1 MDFPKILNFQK
12 IGTRS
17 EGFLSVLNHEVKIP
31 FPILR
36 IYWLYKVPDNVVRGD
51 HAHKVCKQVL
61 VAMNGSVKVSLENL
75 IGCRYEYELDH
86 PNQGLIVPNLYW
98 SKLELSPDAICM
110 CLASEEFDESEYI
123 RSYEEFRKLRENE

>member
-17 EGFLSVLNHEVKIP
+17 EGFLSIVNHEVKIP
-31 FPILR
+31 FDIKR
-36 IYWLYKVPDNVVRGD
+36 VYWLYQVPDGVIRGD

-61 VAMNGSVKVSLENL
+61 VAIQGSIVVRLENL

-86 PNQGLIVPNLYW
+86 PNQGLIVPNMYW
-98 SKLELSPDAICM
+98 SRLEFSPGAICVS
-110 CLASEEFDESEYI
+110 LASEDYEETEYI
-123 RSYEEFRKLRENE
+123 RDYEEFRKLRE